1 MRRFITKMKLDK
13 IPPERVS
20 KLASFTP
27 FPPIIDTKNKK
38 KCKINNDGLLLKN
51 KTRKSKTYLK

>member
-13 IPPERVS
+13 IHPDKIFERVS

-38 KCKINNDGLLLKN
+38 KCKINNDGLLLFGW
-51 KTRKSKTYLK
+51 